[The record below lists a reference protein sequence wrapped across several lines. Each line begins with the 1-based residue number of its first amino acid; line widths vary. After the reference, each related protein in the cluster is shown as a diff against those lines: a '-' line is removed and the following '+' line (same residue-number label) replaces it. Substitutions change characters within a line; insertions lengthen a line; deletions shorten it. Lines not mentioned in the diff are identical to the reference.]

1 MYIDRKCLKTYV
13 YLRLLVLHV
22 VLDCI
27 KIHTPIC
34 KKYPTAKKQLEE
46 TNSVWALGSIVCHG
60 QLGMI
65 GWERAGTSGSGSG
78 RQVESA
84 RSGNLPQAA
93 QLADCFEGSSNSV
106 YFHPCS

>member
-1 MYIDRKCLKTYV
+1 MAT
-13 YLRLLVLHV
+13 
-22 VLDCI
+22 
-27 KIHTPIC
+27 
-34 KKYPTAKKQLEE
+34 
-46 TNSVWALGSIVCHG
+46 G

-93 QLADCFEGSSNSV
+93 ELTGCFEGPAILCVSPLFIVEAVHQVDRDKNTEDE
-106 YFHPCS
+106 HQ